1 MQLVGNQLGI
11 MISTLASFTTIT
23 VLAFIYLDSS
33 AASLVMT
40 ALVPLATVPL
50 MIRTAKSV
58 DNVKESG
65 TILEESNHV
74 ICVISYLIQTAKL

>member
-1 MQLVGNQLGI
+1 

-23 VLAFIYLDSS
+23 ILAFIYLDYS